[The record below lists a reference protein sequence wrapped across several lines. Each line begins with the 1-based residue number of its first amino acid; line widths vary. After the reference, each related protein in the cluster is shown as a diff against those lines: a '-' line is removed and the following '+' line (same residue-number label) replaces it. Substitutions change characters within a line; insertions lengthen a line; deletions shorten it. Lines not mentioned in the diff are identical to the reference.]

1 MAPIQRKLAAILA
14 ADVHQFSKLMGAD
27 EAGTLDDLRAC
38 RQIVDSIIAEHHG
51 RIFGTAGDSVV
62 AEFASAVSAV
72 SLSTPTPSSA
82 ICANMGSSP
91 ARSAPAS
98 APMARGRP
106 AISTTRKATGSSSRL
121 PLRHESRTM
130 SPVP

>member
-51 RIFGTAGDSVV
+51 RIFGTAGDSVGRV
-62 AEFASAVSAV
+62 CQRGLGREPFDAKAIVGHLRRHGIE
-72 SLSTPTPSSA
+72 PSEVGIRFGA
-82 ICANMGSSP
+82 DGEGSSLYLHGP
-91 ARSAPAS
+91 EGNRIELKGPPSA
-98 APMARGRP
+98 
-106 AISTTRKATGSSSRL
+106 
-121 PLRHESRTM
+121 
-130 SPVP
+130 